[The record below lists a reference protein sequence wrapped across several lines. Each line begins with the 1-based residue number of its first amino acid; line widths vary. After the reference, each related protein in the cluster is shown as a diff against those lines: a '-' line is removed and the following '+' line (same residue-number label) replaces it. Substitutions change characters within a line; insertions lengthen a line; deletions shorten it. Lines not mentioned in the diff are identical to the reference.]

1 VSAHADSSPAVAR
14 RAAKSR
20 AALHAAYRE
29 GLALAAIVA
38 LREGAASPVIAI
50 SEVHPGAAVR
60 DEGAVVARFWCRRA
74 ADADRVALAAT
85 ARLRR
90 REPHD
95 GHGGSSPSASAPAA
109 NNLRAAIEGAAKRL
123 RIALYSDDAIRAE
136 ADAVIARVEAEIE
149 NLKGAGQLKSVNQ
162 SYRAYRLA
170 ASARG
175 ERATSYADWFNN
187 YKADLVREL
196 AAAQRYS

>member
-14 RAAKSR
+14 REAKSR

-29 GLALAAIVA
+29 GLGLAAIVA
-38 LREGAASPVIAI
+38 LREHAAARVVAT
-50 SEVHPGAAVR
+50 SEMHAGAAVR
-60 DEGAVVARFWCRRA
+60 DKGAVVAQFWCRRA

-85 ARLRR
+85 ARLRG
-90 REPHD
+90 RESHD
-95 GHGGSSPSASAPAA
+95 GHEGSSSSASAPAA
-109 NNLRAAIEGAAKRL
+109 NNLRAVIEGAAKRL
-123 RIALYSDDAIRAE
+123 RIALYSDDEIRAE
-136 ADAVIARVEAEIE
+136 ADVVIARVEAEIE

-175 ERATSYADWFNN
+175 ERAVPYADWFNK
-187 YKADLVREL
+187 YKANLVHEL
-196 AAAQRYS
+196 AAALRYA